1 MNHPDFDGAKQY
13 AIDRL
18 REELDPAV
26 LYHSLSHTIDEVVQA
41 VERMIVDEDVQDP
54 EDQMLLTTA
63 AYFHDLGYTEQHTD
77 HEVAS
82 SRIAGEILPEFNYSP
97 SQVQAIQSMIMA
109 TRLPQSPTNL
119 LEEILA
125 DADLDVLGMEDL
137 LIRNSDL
144 RQELAAF
151 GQKMIEEKW
160 YENQLQ
166 FLLDHRYF
174 TRSTFELRIPVKKKN
189 IEEVRRLLD
198 KIKQEKKD
206 EN

>member
-18 REELDPAV
+18 REELDPSI
-26 LYHSLSHTIDEVVQA
+26 LYHSLSHTTDEVVQA
-41 VERMIVDEDVQDP
+41 VERMIVDEDVQNP

-63 AYFHDLGYTEQHTD
+63 AYFHDLGYTEQHID

-97 SQVQAIQSMIMA
+97 SQVQVIQSMIMA

-125 DADLDVLGMEDL
+125 DADLDVLGIENFF
-137 LIRNSDL
+137 IRNLDL
-144 RQELAAF
+144 KQELALI
-151 GQKMIEEKW
+151 GQRMIEEKW

-166 FLLDHRYF
+166 FLLNHRYF
-174 TRSTFELRIPVKKKN
+174 TRSTSELRNPVKKKN
-189 IEEVRRLLD
+189 IEEIRRFLD
-198 KIKQEKKD
+198 MIKQEKKQ